1 MSATTELL
9 IFQAA
14 PAPTG
19 ALALGVP
26 ASDAEYEAFS
36 ETLKAELNSGQ
47 TGAENGKSLPQGGEN
62 LPSDEVEARQT
73 GATAASDRQKTTMP
87 STDGEPS
94 NTEAAGALA
103 SETGTPPSA
112 GTPRDAS
119 DPMSRTHAHA
129 QSALSGADPDQSALG
144 ETALQTLTDAV
155 AERDVTSIKPVA
167 ALSTH
172 DTPAQWS
179 PLQIAERLDA
189 IGHLLSNNGEG
200 ALPGNL
206 DTDLHQKLAHSQ
218 HSLASIE
225 HRLGQLAEAGV
236 RKFTEALYSDGT
248 RATAL
253 TTVASALAADE
264 TIASSMADAKSPAM
278 NKANVVATV
287 DTASGA
293 LTPSQSQR
301 LHAIWNMMASSGQGG
316 IQGTIQGTITADLH
330 QALAYSDDSLDSI
343 RLRLQALAGEGV
355 THFNKANYFADR
367 SLSDRPAITQG
378 ALGSGVTLGRA
389 NQAVEGSPV
398 PRAATESVGLSAASV
413 SNTTFAG
420 ADQLTGVEVDP
431 RRAAMAFTSAQN
443 KQIAGR
449 TDAMSPD
456 ASARAAN
463 LTADDLQQAHSTPQ
477 TRAAQIAE
485 LEAASSTAADRSTA
499 VTLSPAQM
507 AEQRRAGQS
516 AASGSLNAGLSN
528 NSGATAPEWKVP
540 ATSELADLTAD
551 LDGPSSLQPSKAV
564 RARMAAAIDSRPAV
578 SSSAAALDPMAMA
591 QGSMQDARLEGRF
604 ASDLQG
610 SRAVSFELS
619 QTTNTASSTTA
630 STLGGTPTPSGLP
643 ASATSASSAAMRA
656 GGEHVMQNVPWAPQF
671 TDEVS
676 EQVRVFVNNGLQEAR
691 LQLTPADLGRVQI
704 TINTEGDNAR
714 VVFVA
719 ETAVARDLLDQSMPR
734 LREMLQQSGI
744 QLAHG
749 DVSDQTESQR
759 RGEGLEEDAQRMAQ
773 GDSDAQADDQALRP
787 QLANI
792 DAEEGLGEAGRVD
805 TYI

>member
-36 ETLKAELNSGQ
+36 ETLKAELSSGQ
-47 TGAENGKSLPQGGEN
+47 TSAENGKSLPQGGEN
-62 LPSDEVEARQT
+62 LPDSDARTQL
-73 GATAASDRQKTTMP
+73 TAAA
-87 STDGEPS
+87 
-94 NTEAAGALA
+94 AAGAVA
-103 SETGTPPSA
+103 SERGTPTSA
-112 GTPRDAS
+112 GTARDAS
-119 DPMSRTHAHA
+119 DPVSRTDALG
-129 QSALSGADPDQSALG
+129 QSATSEADLDQSALG
-144 ETALQTLTDAV
+144 ETALQSLADAA
-155 AERDVTSIKPVA
+155 AERDATSIKPVA
-167 ALSTH
+167 ALSPH

-179 PLQIAERLDA
+179 PSEISERLEA
-189 IGHLLSNNGEG
+189 IGRLLASSGEG
-200 ALPGNL
+200 ALPGQL
-206 DTDLHQKLAHSQ
+206 DTDLHQKLARSQ
-218 HSLASIE
+218 HSLTAIK
-225 HRLGQLAEAGV
+225 HRLEQLAKAGV
-236 RKFTEALYSDGT
+236 SELTEAAFR
-248 RATAL
+248 RAM
-253 TTVASALAADE
+253 ASDE
-264 TIASSMADAKSPAM
+264 TMPSSTADSTTAIVNADNASNNQGS
-278 NKANVVATV
+278 TR
-287 DTASGA
+287 GA
-293 LTPSQSQR
+293 FTPVLSQR
-301 LHAIWNMMASSGQGG
+301 LDAIWNMMASSGQGG
-316 IQGTIQGTITADLH
+316 IQGIIQGTIAADLH

-343 RLRLQALAGEGV
+343 QLRLQALAGEGV

-378 ALGSGVTLGRA
+378 VLASVVTLGQA

-398 PRAATESVGLSAASV
+398 PRADTVTAARAATESVGLSAASV
-413 SNTTFAG
+413 SNTSLTG
-420 ADQLTGVEVDP
+420 ANQLAGVEVDP

-443 KQIAGR
+443 KQIADR
-449 TDAMSPD
+449 ADAMSPD
-456 ASARAAN
+456 ATARVAN
-463 LTADDLQQAHSTPQ
+463 LTADDLRQALSTPQ
-477 TRAAQIAE
+477 TRASQIAA
-485 LEAASSTAADRSTA
+485 LEAGSSATADRNTA

-516 AASGSLNAGLSN
+516 GASGSLNAGLSN

-578 SSSAAALDPMAMA
+578 SSSAAALDPMVMA

-619 QTTNTASSTTA
+619 QNTNTASSTTA

-749 DVSDQTESQR
+749 DVSDQAESQR

-773 GDSDAQADDQALRP
+773 GDSDAQADDKALRP